1 MNKLE
6 QAALMLSVARFDY
19 NNRCS
24 VGVNMKD
31 GSFEVPV
38 IDDEKFDQLA
48 EGREVKVTKLEGSLI
63 YPYKHSF
70 WLHGIQFSILR
81 KEGENAKNSA

>member
-6 QAALMLSVARFDY
+6 QAALMLSVAKDSILQITGAPR
-19 NNRCS
+19 
-24 VGVNMKD
+24 VEVNMKD
-31 GSFEVPV
+31 DSFEVHV

-70 WLHGIQFSILR
+70 WLHGIKFFILR
-81 KEGENAKNSA
+81 EEG